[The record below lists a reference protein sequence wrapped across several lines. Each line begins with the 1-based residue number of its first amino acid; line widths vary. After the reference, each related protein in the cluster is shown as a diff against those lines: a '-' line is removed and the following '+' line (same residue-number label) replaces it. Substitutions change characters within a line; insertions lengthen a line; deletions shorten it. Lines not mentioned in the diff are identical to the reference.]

1 MNRQT
6 VSPEQHITEYD
17 GPESYTNTPA
27 NIAIGERLSAV
38 ATKARRLHRERRNKQ
53 AASATAGLA

>member
-1 MNRQT
+1 MNRQA

-17 GPESYTNTPA
+17 GPEQFRNTPA

-38 ATKARRLHRERRNKQ
+38 ATKARRIQRDRRNQ
-53 AASATAGLA
+53 QTATAGVA